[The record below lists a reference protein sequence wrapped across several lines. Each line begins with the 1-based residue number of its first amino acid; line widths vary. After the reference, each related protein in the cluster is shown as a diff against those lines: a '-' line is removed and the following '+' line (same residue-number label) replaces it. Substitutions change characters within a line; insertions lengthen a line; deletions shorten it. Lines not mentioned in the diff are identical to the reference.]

1 MPQIIKFG
9 KMKNKILMRL
19 FFSIL
24 ITIFLIQ
31 VGSSS
36 CSRGVATFTLSG
48 TITDATFAQGHSG
61 AVLKLS
67 KVMIT
72 TGEEILMETKTL
84 GSDGKYEF
92 KFPREKV
99 EKYIIRVSKPLYF
112 DIEQEVQF
120 SSLTVGNTNVRN
132 YSTKAKS
139 WVELRFVNAS
149 VSSSDHFRYIKF
161 QGLENCAE
169 CCTAEQVDL
178 YADAYYSRTCIN
190 EALSTY
196 SIYYQVIGTTTQN
209 VVEVVTQ
216 PFDTTLL
223 LVNY

>member
-1 MPQIIKFG
+1 MMSK
-9 KMKNKILMRL
+9 
-19 FFSIL
+19 SIL
-24 ITIFLIQ
+24 RFLFSFLLIAILLQ
-31 VGSSS
+31 VSSSS
-36 CSRGVATFTLSG
+36 CSRGVATFSLSG
-48 TITDATFAQGHSG
+48 TITDATFSQGHSG

-99 EKYIIRVSKPLYF
+99 EKYILRVTKPLYF
-112 DIEQEVQF
+112 DIEQDIQF
-120 SSLTVGNTNVRN
+120 SSLSVSSDNVRN
-132 YSTKAKS
+132 YTTKAKS
-139 WVELRFVNAS
+139 WVELRFVNTS
-149 VSSSDHFRYIKF
+149 VLPTDHFRFIKF
-161 QGLENCAE
+161 QGLENCTE
-169 CCTAEQVDL
+169 CCTADQVDL

-196 SIYYQVIGTTTQN
+196 SIYYQVIGTTNQN

>member
-1 MPQIIKFG
+1 MTRNSIFRFLFSFLLIA
-9 KMKNKILMRL
+9 ILL
-19 FFSIL
+19 
-24 ITIFLIQ
+24 Q
-31 VGSSS
+31 VSSSS
-36 CSRGVATFTLSG
+36 CSRGVATFSLSG
-48 TITDATFAQGHSG
+48 TITDATFSQGHSG

-99 EKYIIRVSKPLYF
+99 EKYIIRVTKPLYF
-112 DIEQEVQF
+112 DIEQDVQF
-120 SSLTVGNTNVRN
+120 SSLSVSSDNVRN
-132 YSTKAKS
+132 YTTKAKS
-139 WVELRFVNAS
+139 WVELRFVNTS
-149 VSSSDHFRYIKF
+149 VLPTDHFRFIKF
-161 QGLENCAE
+161 QGLENCTE
-169 CCTAEQVDL
+169 CCTADQVDL

-196 SIYYQVIGTTTQN
+196 SIYYQVVGTTTQN

>member
-1 MPQIIKFG
+1 
-9 KMKNKILMRL
+9 MKSKGIFRFVFLILA
-19 FFSIL
+19 S
-24 ITIFLIQ
+24 IFLLQ
-31 VGSSS
+31 VSSSS
-36 CSRGVATFTLSG
+36 CSRGVASFTLSG
-48 TITDATFAQGHSG
+48 TITDATFSQGHAG
-61 AVLKLS
+61 AVLTLS

-84 GSDGKYEF
+84 GADGKYEF

-99 EKYIIRVSKPLYF
+99 EKYIVRVSKPLYF
-112 DIEQEVQF
+112 DVEEEVQF
-120 SSLTVGNTNVRN
+120 SSLTVGTSNVRN

-139 WVELRFVNAS
+139 WVELRFVNSS
-149 VSSSDHFRYIKF
+149 VQPTDHFRYIKF

-190 EALSTY
+190 EALSVY
-196 SIYYQVIGTTTQN
+196 SIYYQVMGTTTQN
-209 VVEVVTQ
+209 VVEVVSQ

>member
-1 MPQIIKFG
+1 
-9 KMKNKILMRL
+9 MKSKGIFR
-19 FFSIL
+19 FVIL
-24 ITIFLIQ
+24 ILASIILLQ
-31 VGSSS
+31 VSSYS
-36 CSRGVATFTLSG
+36 CSRGVASFTLSG
-48 TITDATFAQGHSG
+48 TITDATLSQGHAG
-61 AVLKLS
+61 AVLTLS

-84 GSDGKYEF
+84 GADGKYEF

-99 EKYIIRVSKPLYF
+99 EKYIVRVSKPLYF
-112 DIEQEVQF
+112 DVEEEVQF
-120 SSLTVGNTNVRN
+120 SSLTVGTSNVRN

-139 WVELRFVNAS
+139 WVELRFVNSS
-149 VSSSDHFRYIKF
+149 VQPTDHFRYIKF

-190 EALSTY
+190 EALSVY
-196 SIYYQVIGTTTQN
+196 SIYYQVMGTTTQN
-209 VVEVVTQ
+209 VVEVVSQ
-216 PFDTTLL
+216 PFDTALL

>member
-1 MPQIIKFG
+1 MTRNSIFRFLFSFLLIA
-9 KMKNKILMRL
+9 ILL
-19 FFSIL
+19 
-24 ITIFLIQ
+24 Q
-31 VGSSS
+31 VSSSS
-36 CSRGVATFTLSG
+36 CSRGVATFSLSG
-48 TITDATFAQGHSG
+48 TITDATFSQGHSG

-99 EKYIIRVSKPLYF
+99 EKYIIRVTKPLYF
-112 DIEQEVQF
+112 DIEQDVQF
-120 SSLTVGNTNVRN
+120 SSLSVSSDNVRD
-132 YSTKAKS
+132 YTTKAKS
-139 WVELRFVNAS
+139 WVELRFVNTS
-149 VSSSDHFRYIKF
+149 VLPTDHFRFIKF
-161 QGLENCAE
+161 QGLENCTE
-169 CCTAEQVDL
+169 CCTADQVDL

-196 SIYYQVIGTTTQN
+196 SIYYQVVGTTTQN

>member
-1 MPQIIKFG
+1 MTSNSIFRFLFLFLLIA
-9 KMKNKILMRL
+9 ILL
-19 FFSIL
+19 
-24 ITIFLIQ
+24 Q
-31 VGSSS
+31 VSSSS
-36 CSRGVATFTLSG
+36 CSRGVATFSLSG
-48 TITDATFAQGHSG
+48 TITDATFSQGHSG

-99 EKYIIRVSKPLYF
+99 EKYIIRVTKPMYF
-112 DIEQEVQF
+112 DIEQDVQF
-120 SSLTVGNTNVRN
+120 SSLSVSSDNVRN
-132 YSTKAKS
+132 YTTKAKS
-139 WVELRFVNAS
+139 WVELRFVNTS
-149 VSSSDHFRYIKF
+149 VLPTDHFRFIKF
-161 QGLENCAE
+161 QGLENCTE
-169 CCTAEQVDL
+169 CCTADQVDL

-190 EALSTY
+190 EALATY
-196 SIYYQVIGTTTQN
+196 SIYYQVIGTTNQN

>member
-1 MPQIIKFG
+1 
-9 KMKNKILMRL
+9 MKSKGIFRFVFLILA
-19 FFSIL
+19 S
-24 ITIFLIQ
+24 IFLLQ
-31 VGSSS
+31 VSSSS
-36 CSRGVATFTLSG
+36 CSRGVASFTLSG
-48 TITDATFAQGHSG
+48 TITDATFSQGHAG
-61 AVLKLS
+61 AVLTLS

-84 GSDGKYEF
+84 SADGKYEF

-99 EKYIIRVSKPLYF
+99 EKYIVRVSKPLYF
-112 DIEQEVQF
+112 DVEEEVQF
-120 SSLTVGNTNVRN
+120 SLTVGTANIRN

-139 WVELRFVNAS
+139 WVELRFVNSS
-149 VSSSDHFRYIKF
+149 VLPTDHFRYIKF

-190 EALSTY
+190 EALSVY
-196 SIYYQVIGTTTQN
+196 SIYYQVMGTTTQN
-209 VVEVVTQ
+209 VVEVVSQ

>member
-1 MPQIIKFG
+1 MTSNSIFRFLFSFLLIA
-9 KMKNKILMRL
+9 ILL
-19 FFSIL
+19 
-24 ITIFLIQ
+24 Q
-31 VGSSS
+31 VSSSS
-36 CSRGVATFTLSG
+36 CSRGVATFSLSG
-48 TITDATFAQGHSG
+48 TITDATFSQGHSG

-99 EKYIIRVSKPLYF
+99 EKYIIRVTKPLYF
-112 DIEQEVQF
+112 DIEQDVQF
-120 SSLTVGNTNVRN
+120 SSLSVSSDNVRN
-132 YSTKAKS
+132 YTTKAKS
-139 WVELRFVNAS
+139 WVELRFVNTS
-149 VSSSDHFRYIKF
+149 VLPTDHFRFIKF
-161 QGLENCAE
+161 QGLENCTE
-169 CCTAEQVDL
+169 CCTADQVDL

-196 SIYYQVIGTTTQN
+196 SIYYQVIGTTNQN

>member
-1 MPQIIKFG
+1 MTSK
-9 KMKNKILMRL
+9 
-19 FFSIL
+19 SIL
-24 ITIFLIQ
+24 RFLFSFLLIAILLQ
-31 VGSSS
+31 VSSSS
-36 CSRGVATFTLSG
+36 CSRGVATFSLSG
-48 TITDATFAQGHSG
+48 TITDATFSQGHSG

-99 EKYIIRVSKPLYF
+99 EKYILRVTKPLYF
-112 DIEQEVQF
+112 DIEQDIQF
-120 SSLTVGNTNVRN
+120 SSLSVSSDNVRN
-132 YSTKAKS
+132 YTTKAKS
-139 WVELRFVNAS
+139 WVELRFVNTS
-149 VSSSDHFRYIKF
+149 VLPTDHFRFIKF
-161 QGLENCAE
+161 QGLENCTE
-169 CCTAEQVDL
+169 CCTADQVDL

-196 SIYYQVIGTTTQN
+196 SIYYQVIGTTNQN

>member
-1 MPQIIKFG
+1 MMSK
-9 KMKNKILMRL
+9 
-19 FFSIL
+19 SIL
-24 ITIFLIQ
+24 RFLFSFLLIAILLQ
-31 VGSSS
+31 VSSSS
-36 CSRGVATFTLSG
+36 CSRGVATFSLSG
-48 TITDATFAQGHSG
+48 TITDATFSQGHSG

-99 EKYIIRVSKPLYF
+99 EKYIIRVTKPMYF
-112 DIEQEVQF
+112 DIEQDVQF
-120 SSLTVGNTNVRN
+120 SSLSVSSDNVRN
-132 YSTKAKS
+132 YTTKAKS
-139 WVELRFVNAS
+139 WVELRFVNTS
-149 VSSSDHFRYIKF
+149 VLPTDHFRFIKF
-161 QGLENCAE
+161 QGLENCTE
-169 CCTAEQVDL
+169 CCTADQVDL

-190 EALSTY
+190 EALATY
-196 SIYYQVIGTTTQN
+196 SIYYQVIGTTNQN

>member
-1 MPQIIKFG
+1 MMSK
-9 KMKNKILMRL
+9 
-19 FFSIL
+19 SIL
-24 ITIFLIQ
+24 RFLFSFLLIAILLQ
-31 VGSSS
+31 VSSSS
-36 CSRGVATFTLSG
+36 CSRGVATFSLSG
-48 TITDATFAQGHSG
+48 TITDATFSQGHSG

-99 EKYIIRVSKPLYF
+99 EKYILRVTKPLYF
-112 DIEQEVQF
+112 DIEQDIQF
-120 SSLTVGNTNVRN
+120 SSLSVSSDNVRN
-132 YSTKAKS
+132 YTTKAKS
-139 WVELRFVNAS
+139 WVELRFVNTS
-149 VSSSDHFRYIKF
+149 VLPTDHFRFIKF
-161 QGLENCAE
+161 QGLENCTE
-169 CCTAEQVDL
+169 CCTADQVDL

-196 SIYYQVIGTTTQN
+196 SIYYQVVGTTTQN
-209 VVEVVTQ
+209 VVEVLTQ

>member
-1 MPQIIKFG
+1 MMSK
-9 KMKNKILMRL
+9 
-19 FFSIL
+19 SIL
-24 ITIFLIQ
+24 RFLFSFLLIAILLQ
-31 VGSSS
+31 VSSSS
-36 CSRGVATFTLSG
+36 CSRGVATFSLSG
-48 TITDATFAQGHSG
+48 TITDATFSQGHSG

-99 EKYIIRVSKPLYF
+99 EKYILRVTKPLYF
-112 DIEQEVQF
+112 DIEQDIQF
-120 SSLTVGNTNVRN
+120 SSLSVSSDNVRN
-132 YSTKAKS
+132 YTTKAKS
-139 WVELRFVNAS
+139 WVELRFVNTS
-149 VSSSDHFRYIKF
+149 VLPTDHFRFIKF
-161 QGLENCAE
+161 QGLENCTE
-169 CCTAEQVDL
+169 CCTADQVDL

-196 SIYYQVIGTTTQN
+196 SIYYQVVGTTTQN

>member
-1 MPQIIKFG
+1 MNQITKSG
-9 KMKNKILMRL
+9 KMKNKTALKFILT
-19 FFSIL
+19 IL
-24 ITIFLIQ
+24 VAIFLLQIS
-31 VGSSS
+31 SSS
-36 CSRGVATFTLSG
+36 CSRGVASFTLSG
-48 TITDATFAQGHSG
+48 TITDATFSQGHIG

-72 TGEEILMETKTL
+72 TGEEILIETKTL
-84 GSDGKYEF
+84 GTDGKYEF

-112 DIEQEVQF
+112 DVVKEVQF
-120 SSLTVGNTNVRN
+120 SSLSVGTTNVRN

-139 WVELRFVNAS
+139 WVELRFVNTS
-149 VSSSDHFRYIKF
+149 VSSTDHFRYIKF
-161 QGLENCAE
+161 KGLENCAE

-178 YADAYYSRTCIN
+178 FADSYYSRTCIN

-196 SIYYQVIGTTTQN
+196 SIYYQVIGTTTQD

>member
-1 MPQIIKFG
+1 
-9 KMKNKILMRL
+9 MKSKGIFRFVFLILA
-19 FFSIL
+19 S
-24 ITIFLIQ
+24 IFLLQ
-31 VGSSS
+31 VSSSS
-36 CSRGVATFTLSG
+36 CSRGVASFTLSG
-48 TITDATFAQGHSG
+48 TITDATLSQGHAG
-61 AVLKLS
+61 AVLTLS

-84 GSDGKYEF
+84 SADGKYEF

-99 EKYIIRVSKPLYF
+99 EKYIVRVSKPLYF
-112 DIEQEVQF
+112 DVEEEVQF
-120 SSLTVGNTNVRN
+120 SSLTVGTANVRN

-139 WVELRFVNAS
+139 WVELRFVNSS
-149 VSSSDHFRYIKF
+149 VLPTDHFRYIKF

-190 EALSTY
+190 EALSVY
-196 SIYYQVIGTTTQN
+196 SIYYQVMGTTTQN
-209 VVEVVTQ
+209 VVEVVSQ

>member
-1 MPQIIKFG
+1 MTSNSIFRFLFSFLLIA
-9 KMKNKILMRL
+9 ILL
-19 FFSIL
+19 
-24 ITIFLIQ
+24 Q
-31 VGSSS
+31 VSSSS
-36 CSRGVATFTLSG
+36 CSRGVATFSLSG
-48 TITDATFAQGHSG
+48 TITDATFSQGHSG

-72 TGEEILMETKTL
+72 TGEEILMETKSL

-99 EKYIIRVSKPLYF
+99 EKYILRVTKPLYF
-112 DIEQEVQF
+112 DIEQDVQF
-120 SSLTVGNTNVRN
+120 SSLSVSSDNVRN
-132 YSTKAKS
+132 YTTKAKS
-139 WVELRFVNAS
+139 WVELRFVNTS
-149 VSSSDHFRYIKF
+149 VLPTDHFRFIKF
-161 QGLENCAE
+161 QGLENCTE
-169 CCTAEQVDL
+169 CCTADQVDL

-196 SIYYQVIGTTTQN
+196 SIYYQVIGTTNQN

>member
-1 MPQIIKFG
+1 MMSK
-9 KMKNKILMRL
+9 
-19 FFSIL
+19 SIL
-24 ITIFLIQ
+24 RFLFSFLLIAILLQ
-31 VGSSS
+31 VSSSS
-36 CSRGVATFTLSG
+36 CSRGVATFSLSG
-48 TITDATFAQGHSG
+48 TITDATFSQGHSG

-99 EKYIIRVSKPLYF
+99 EKYILRVTKPLYF
-112 DIEQEVQF
+112 DIEQDVQF
-120 SSLTVGNTNVRN
+120 SSLSVSSDNVRN
-132 YSTKAKS
+132 YTTKAKS
-139 WVELRFVNAS
+139 WVELRFVNTS
-149 VSSSDHFRYIKF
+149 VLPTDHFRFIKF
-161 QGLENCAE
+161 QGLENCTE
-169 CCTAEQVDL
+169 CCTADQVDL

-196 SIYYQVIGTTTQN
+196 SIYYQVIGTTNQN

>member
-1 MPQIIKFG
+1 MTSNSIFRFLFSFLLIA
-9 KMKNKILMRL
+9 ILL
-19 FFSIL
+19 
-24 ITIFLIQ
+24 Q
-31 VGSSS
+31 VSSSS
-36 CSRGVATFTLSG
+36 CSMGVATFSLSG
-48 TITDATFAQGHSG
+48 TITDATFSQGHSG

-99 EKYIIRVSKPLYF
+99 EKYIIRVTKPLYF
-112 DIEQEVQF
+112 DIEQDVQF
-120 SSLTVGNTNVRN
+120 SSLSVSSDNVRN
-132 YSTKAKS
+132 YTTKAKS
-139 WVELRFVNAS
+139 WVELRFVNTS
-149 VSSSDHFRYIKF
+149 VLPTDHFRFIKF
-161 QGLENCAE
+161 QGLENCTE
-169 CCTAEQVDL
+169 CCTADQVDL

-196 SIYYQVIGTTTQN
+196 SIYYQVIGTTNQN

>member
-1 MPQIIKFG
+1 
-9 KMKNKILMRL
+9 MKSKGIFR
-19 FFSIL
+19 FV
-24 ITIFLIQ
+24 FLILASIILLQ
-31 VGSSS
+31 VSSSS
-36 CSRGVATFTLSG
+36 CSRGVASFTLSG
-48 TITDATFAQGHSG
+48 TITDATFSQGHSG
-61 AVLKLS
+61 AVLTLS

-84 GSDGKYEF
+84 GADGKYEF

-99 EKYIIRVSKPLYF
+99 EKYIVRVSKTLYF
-112 DIEQEVQF
+112 DVEEEVQF
-120 SSLTVGNTNVRN
+120 SSLTVGTSNVRN

-139 WVELRFVNAS
+139 WVELRFVNSS
-149 VSSSDHFRYIKF
+149 VQPTDHFRYIKF

-190 EALSTY
+190 EALSVY
-196 SIYYQVIGTTTQN
+196 SIYYQVMGTTTQN
-209 VVEVVTQ
+209 VVEVVSQ

>member
-1 MPQIIKFG
+1 
-9 KMKNKILMRL
+9 MKSKGIFRFVFLILA
-19 FFSIL
+19 S
-24 ITIFLIQ
+24 IFLLQ
-31 VGSSS
+31 VSSSS
-36 CSRGVATFTLSG
+36 CSRGVASFTLSG
-48 TITDATFAQGHSG
+48 TITDATFSQGHSG
-61 AVLKLS
+61 AVLTLS

-84 GSDGKYEF
+84 VADGKYEF

-99 EKYIIRVSKPLYF
+99 EKYIVRVSKPLYF
-112 DIEQEVQF
+112 DVEEEVQF
-120 SSLTVGNTNVRN
+120 SSLTVGTANVRN

-139 WVELRFVNAS
+139 WVELRFVNSS
-149 VSSSDHFRYIKF
+149 VLPTDHFRYIKF

-190 EALSTY
+190 EALSVY
-196 SIYYQVIGTTTQN
+196 SIYYQVMGTTTQN
-209 VVEVVTQ
+209 VVEVVSQ

>member
-1 MPQIIKFG
+1 MTSK
-9 KMKNKILMRL
+9 
-19 FFSIL
+19 SIL
-24 ITIFLIQ
+24 RFLFSFLLIAILLQ
-31 VGSSS
+31 VSSSS
-36 CSRGVATFTLSG
+36 CSRGVATFSLSG
-48 TITDATFAQGHSG
+48 TITDATFSQGHSG

-99 EKYIIRVSKPLYF
+99 EKYILRVTKPLYF
-112 DIEQEVQF
+112 DIEQDIQF
-120 SSLTVGNTNVRN
+120 SSLSVSSDNLRN
-132 YSTKAKS
+132 YTTKAKS
-139 WVELRFVNAS
+139 WVELRFVNTS
-149 VSSSDHFRYIKF
+149 VLPTDHFRFIKF
-161 QGLENCAE
+161 QGLENCTE
-169 CCTAEQVDL
+169 CCTADQVDL

-196 SIYYQVIGTTTQN
+196 SIYYQVVGTTTQN

>member
-1 MPQIIKFG
+1 
-9 KMKNKILMRL
+9 MKSKGIFR
-19 FFSIL
+19 FVIL
-24 ITIFLIQ
+24 ILASIILLQ
-31 VGSSS
+31 VSSYS
-36 CSRGVATFTLSG
+36 CSRGVASFTLSG
-48 TITDATFAQGHSG
+48 TITDATFSQGHAG
-61 AVLKLS
+61 AVLTLS

-84 GSDGKYEF
+84 GADGKYEF

-99 EKYIIRVSKPLYF
+99 EKYIVRVSKPLYF
-112 DIEQEVQF
+112 DVEEEVQF
-120 SSLTVGNTNVRN
+120 SSLTVGTSNVRN

-139 WVELRFVNAS
+139 WVELRFVNSS
-149 VSSSDHFRYIKF
+149 VQPTDHFRYIKF

-190 EALSTY
+190 EALSVY
-196 SIYYQVIGTTTQN
+196 SIYYQVMGTTTQN
-209 VVEVVTQ
+209 VVEVVSQ
-216 PFDTTLL
+216 PFDTALL